1 MADVSAGLSHT
12 ERIEVLIIGG
22 PELAG
27 WVTSG
32 LEGIPHRVVSFSTVP
47 EARAFGPGGPES
59 RPDAPES
66 GTADRRQP
74 DPERSTGPNPA
85 AAALDPDLA
94 LIEESADAD
103 FHSRLIRFKRL
114 HPRCQV
120 LLVGAE
126 ESALNPRS
134 LGSAVVRHWFFRP
147 VVPQVVVETLRAAGR
162 SLARDRREK
171 ERHTR
176 SLASLQ
182 DFIGT
187 HPALCDTLELAR
199 RVAASPSTS
208 VLVLGETGTGKG
220 LLARAI
226 HGESPR
232 AGGPFV
238 EINCAAIP
246 ANLIESELF
255 GHTRGAFTSAVR
267 DKPGLLEL
275 ADGGTAFLDEVGE
288 LESVVQA
295 KLLKFLDDG
304 VLRRLAATSTV
315 RVNTRVIAATNRDL
329 EAEVSRGR
337 FRLDLYHR
345 LSVMV
350 LRLPPLRE
358 RREDIPLLAA
368 RFLAEQSRSLRGEPM
383 SWSGEAMEALTAY
396 DWPGN
401 VRELMNLTERL
412 ALLAPPGQPIG
423 IDNLPAGMLARVP
436 LLRVLDKGEAPLVVL
451 PPEGVPFDA
460 IERAVLEAALRLAGG
475 NVTRAADLL
484 GMGRGSLRYRLDRL
498 HFELGASRRRGR
510 PMGRRRPPRAA

>member
-1 MADVSAGLSHT
+1 
-12 ERIEVLIIGG
+12 
-22 PELAG
+22 
-27 WVTSG
+27 
-32 LEGIPHRVVSFSTVP
+32 
-47 EARAFGPGGPES
+47 
-59 RPDAPES
+59 
-66 GTADRRQP
+66 
-74 DPERSTGPNPA
+74 
-85 AAALDPDLA
+85 
-94 LIEESADAD
+94 
-103 FHSRLIRFKRL
+103 
-114 HPRCQV
+114 V

-126 ESALNPRS
+126 ESTLNPRS

-162 SLARDRREK
+162 SLARERREK

-176 SLASLQ
+176 SLASLD
-182 DFIGT
+182 DFVGT
-187 HPALCDTLELAR
+187 HPALRETLDLAR

-232 AGGPFV
+232 ALGPFV

-275 ADGGTAFLDEVGE
+275 ADSGTAFLDEIGE
-288 LESVVQA
+288 LEPVVQA
-295 KLLKFLDDG
+295 KILKFLDDG

-315 RVNTRVIAATNRDL
+315 RVNARVIAATNRDL
-329 EAEVSRGR
+329 EGEVRDGR

-358 RREDIPLLAA
+358 RREDIALLAE
-368 RFLAEQSRSLRGEPM
+368 RFLAEQSRGLRREPM
-383 SWSGEAMEALTAY
+383 TWSGAALEALTAY

-412 ALLAPPGQPIG
+412 ALLAPPGTPVDIG
-423 IDNLPAGMLARVP
+423 HLPAGMLARVP
-436 LLRVLDKGEAPLVVL
+436 LLRVLGTGGVPLVVL
-451 PPEGVPFDA
+451 PPEGVSFDA
-460 IERAVLEAALRLAGG
+460 VERAVLEAALRMAGG
-475 NVTRAADLL
+475 NVTQAATLL

-498 HFELGASRRRGR
+498 QLEVGSSRRRGR
-510 PMGRRRPPRAA
+510 PMGRRRLRAA